1 MKRINKIAIL
11 FLVFL
16 MKSSLSFSQ
25 IDTAFWFATPWVT
38 PDHWHKD
45 NYVLHISTFSAP
57 TTTVRLRQ
65 PAAIAPNQYDTT
77 IILGPNTNFDY
88 VFWRDKIANAGNFG
102 FDSLETRPANTVVP
116 YGLYL
121 SSSSNITVVFDAITR
136 SPNFLNPET
145 FSLKGQNGLG
155 TEFVCPFQTRWRN
168 QFFTGSNCG
177 SNAQDLNCDGIV
189 TQPKQQI
196 NIVATRPNTIVWIT
210 PKTNVVGHPA
220 NITYS
225 IVLPNPGDAYT
236 IENIVQNTNV
246 TGNNLSGTII
256 SSNLPIAVTVADDS
270 VAGVTGCFDLMGD
283 QIVPVDIVG
292 TDYILNKG
300 FMNAPEHEGAYIVG
314 TENFT
319 QITINDGVTTTT
331 VINKGDT
338 YHYKTNQT
346 LTYVN
351 ATKPVY
357 CLHASGTGC
366 ELGEALL
373 PPLNCAG
380 SNLVSFSRTNDQGF
394 YLNLLCRNG
403 AQGSFTLNNAAQ
415 SVNVP
420 ITAANFTV
428 VPGTATLVGGPFYG
442 AQLNLSNIATLPI
455 GSYTV
460 FNSTDVFALGV
471 FGGNASTGGL
481 FHYMS
486 SFLRRTAVE
495 GQTVIPVCVGSG
507 NTVALTGTVS
517 GGAITGT
524 WTTANGTG
532 SFGSYTST
540 LNVVSTTY
548 SLSNLDTTLSEI
560 KFYLT
565 SLGSC
570 TPRKDSILVSINQR
584 PQVTI
589 LSTPTLQCKNNV
601 SPIALTGS
609 VTNAT
614 GGLWSGGNGG
624 SFGGPGVNTTYTP
637 SLADLAAGT
646 VTLVLSSQGPSVGC
660 NNSSK
665 SFTIG
670 FVDPPTISLLS
681 STIACTN
688 SQSVALTGT
697 VNGSNISY
705 LWNSS
710 GTGFFTP
717 SSNSLNVVYN
727 FSPADLTQSV
737 INLTLTAIDNSGLC
751 SNVTGNMAINIQAEP
766 SLTVSPNFTICSS
779 NPIINL
785 NGAVSGGGASA
796 VTWSTTNGTGA
807 FTPVPPASA
816 NYNVSQNDTIIGQI
830 KFYANSSGG
839 FCPSVS
845 DTVLVSIIKLPLLT
859 VNPSTG
865 VCQFTPIQLTGSVSG
880 YTNAGVWSSTGT
892 GTFSPSNTSLGGLYY
907 PSNGD
912 LSAGSVTITLSSA
925 TVAGITCPSSIRSFV
940 ATFVESPKADFS
952 FSTKRCA
959 GDPVSFINTSS
970 QNNTN
975 ITSANWNFGNGNTSI
990 NTQSAQTTY
999 TNPGIY
1005 LVTFTVTGTNSLNI
1019 SCTDTVSRRITI
1031 NVLPTADFASSN
1043 SCAGLTTNFTNL
1055 SLPANGNFNWFF
1067 GPAATPS
1074 VSTQQT
1080 PNNIIF
1086 GTAGIYNVELRITSP
1101 VTQCTASVV
1110 KSVSVNPQPNAEFGM
1125 TNNPTVAQEP
1135 VYYSDFS
1142 TATGSIVTWLWNFG
1156 DETTGSGPAPV
1167 HSYQNG
1173 GVYYVTLTIVDEQG
1187 CSDTTRK
1194 VIEVNLIPQV
1204 PTGFTPNADGNN
1216 DRLYVKGGPFN
1227 KMIFRIYN
1235 NWGEKV
1241 YESADQQEG
1250 WDGKKDGVDQPVG
1263 VYVWTLE
1270 VDLYNN
1276 RTVKKNGDVTLM
1288 R

>member
-1 MKRINKIAIL
+1 MKRVSKFIVLFFL
-11 FLVFL
+11 FLL
-16 MKSSLSFSQ
+16 KSSVSFSQ
-25 IDTAFWFATPWVT
+25 IDTAFWFAVPWVT

-57 TTTVRLRQ
+57 TTTVRVRQ

-88 VFWRDKIANAGNFG
+88 TFWRDKIANATNRG

-116 YGLYL
+116 YGLYI

-136 SPNFLNPET
+136 APSFLNPET

-177 SNAQDLNCDGIV
+177 SNAQDLNCDAVV

-196 NIVATRPNTIVWIT
+196 NIVATQSNTIVWIT
-210 PKTNVVGHPA
+210 PRTNVVGHPA

-225 IVLPNPGDAYT
+225 VVLPNPGDAYT
-236 IENIVQNTNV
+236 VENLVQNTNV

-256 SSNLPIAVTVADDS
+256 SSNRPIAVTVADDS

-319 QITINDGVTTTT
+319 QITINDGVVTST

-338 YHYKTNQT
+338 YHYKTNQS

-351 ATKPVY
+351 ANKPVY

-394 YLNLLCRNG
+394 YLNILCRNG
-403 AQGSFTLNNAAQ
+403 AQNSFTLNNAAQ
-415 SVNVP
+415 SVNIP
-420 ITAANFTV
+420 ITAVNFTV
-428 VPGTATLVGGPFYG
+428 VPGTATLAGGPFFG
-442 AQLNLSNIATLPI
+442 GQLNLSNIATLPI

-460 FNSTDVFALGV
+460 FNSVDVFALGV

-486 SFLRRTAVE
+486 SFLRRTAVD
-495 GQTVIPVCVGSG
+495 GQTIQPVCVGSG

-532 SFGSYTST
+532 SFGAYTST

-548 SLSNLDTTLSEI
+548 SLSNLDTTLSQI

-570 TPRKDSILVSINQR
+570 TPRKDSIIVQINQR
-584 PQVTI
+584 PKVTI
-589 LSTPTLQCKNNV
+589 LTTPTLQCKNNIT
-601 SPIALTGS
+601 PIALSGS

-646 VTLVLSSQGPSVGC
+646 ITLVLSSQGPSVGC
-660 NNSSK
+660 NNTSR
-665 SFTIG
+665 SFTVG
-670 FVDPPTISLLS
+670 FVDPPTVSLLS

-697 VNGSNISY
+697 VNGSNVSY

-710 GTGFFTP
+710 GTGFFSP

-751 SNVTGNMAINIQAEP
+751 SNVNGNMVINIQAEP
-766 SLTVSPNFTICSS
+766 SLTITPNFTICSS
-779 NPIINL
+779 NPVINL
-785 NGAVSGGGASA
+785 TATVSGGGASA

-807 FTPVPPASA
+807 FSPVPPTSA
-816 NYNVSQNDTIIGQI
+816 NYNVSQNDTLNGLI

-845 DTVLVSIIKLPLLT
+845 DTVEVSIIKLPLLS

-865 VCQFTPIQLTGSVSG
+865 VCQFTPIQLSGSVSG

-912 LSAGSVTITLSSA
+912 LAAGSVTITLSSA
-925 TVAGITCPSSIRSFV
+925 TVAGISCPSSIRSFV
-940 ATFVESPKADFS
+940 ATFVESPRADFS
-952 FSTKRCA
+952 MSTKRCA
-959 GDPVSFINTSS
+959 GDPVAFINTSS
-970 QNNTN
+970 PNNTN
-975 ITSANWNFGNGNTSI
+975 ITSANWSFGNGNTSI

-999 TNPGIY
+999 TSPGVY
-1005 LVTFTVTGTNSLNI
+1005 LVNFTVTGTNSLNI
-1019 SCTDTVSRRITI
+1019 SCTDTVSKRITI
-1031 NVLPTADFASSN
+1031 NVLPTADFTANN
-1043 SCAGLTTNFTNL
+1043 SCVGLYTTFNNL
-1055 SLPANGNFNWFF
+1055 SLPANGNFSWYF
-1067 GPAATPS
+1067 GTAATPS
-1074 VSTQQT
+1074 VSAVQT
-1080 PNNIIF
+1080 PTNVIFSNTNIQYI
-1086 GTAGIYNVELRITSP
+1086 TLYVTSP
-1101 VTQCTASVV
+1101 VTQCTASVT
-1110 KSVSVNPQPNAEFGM
+1110 KSVTPNPKPNAEFGM

-1167 HSYQNG
+1167 HNYQNG
-1173 GVYYVTLTIVDEQG
+1173 GLYYVTLTIVDSQG
-1187 CSDTTRK
+1187 CTDTTTK
-1194 VIEVNLIPQV
+1194 TIEVNLIPQV
-1204 PTGFTPNADGNN
+1204 PTGFTPNGDGNN
-1216 DRLYVKGGPFN
+1216 DRLFVKGGPFN

-1241 YESADQQEG
+1241 YESDDQQDG
-1250 WDGKKDGVDQPVG
+1250 WDGRKDGVEQPVG

>member
-1 MKRINKIAIL
+1 MNAKRIVYL
-11 FLVFL
+11 LGFLIF
-16 MKSSLSFSQ
+16 KASISFAQ
-25 IDTAFWFATPWVT
+25 IDTSFWFAAPWVT
-38 PDHWHKD
+38 PDHAFRHPVKI
-45 NYVLHISTFSAP
+45 HIATFAAP
-57 TTTVRLRQ
+57 STTVRVRQ
-65 PAAIAPNQYDTT
+65 PAALSPNQYDTT
-77 IILGPNTNFDY
+77 IIIPANTNFDY
-88 VFWRDKIANAGNFG
+88 TFWRDAGASVTNRAY
-102 FDSLETRPANTVVP
+102 DSLEVRPADQVVP
-116 YGLYL
+116 YGLYI
-121 SSSSNITVVFDAITR
+121 SSSSNISVVYDVVTTG
-136 SPNFLNPET
+136 NNPET

-155 TEFVCPFQTRWRN
+155 TEFVCPAQTRWFN
-168 QFFTGSNCG
+168 QFRG
-177 SNAQDLNCDGIV
+177 DLANTPPGVI
-189 TQPKQQI
+189 QPKQQI
-196 NIVATRPNTIVWIT
+196 NIVASQPNTLVWIT
-210 PKTNVVGHPA
+210 PKANVVGHLA

-225 IVLPNPGDAYT
+225 ILLVNAGDAYT
-236 IENIVQNTNV
+236 IENLVQNTNV
-246 TGNNLSGTII
+246 SGNNLSGTII
-256 SSNLPIAVTVADDS
+256 SSNRPVAVTVADDS
-270 VAGVTGCFDLMGD
+270 VITPGGGCNDLIGD

-292 TDYILNKG
+292 TNYIVNKG
-300 FMNAPEHEGAYIVG
+300 SMFVASIEGIYVVG

-319 QITINDGVTTTT
+319 TIQITDAVTTTT
-331 VINKGDT
+331 IINKGDT
-338 YHYKTNQT
+338 YFYNVTQP
-346 LTYVN
+346 LTYVEADKN
-351 ATKPVY
+351 VY
-357 CLHASGTGC
+357 LWQASGIGC
-366 ELGEALL
+366 EAGAAIL

-380 SNLVSFSRTNDQGF
+380 SNLVAFSRNTNQNF
-394 YLNLLCRNG
+394 NLNILCRNG
-403 AQGSFTLNNAAQ
+403 AQGTFTINGSTTLIPASA
-415 SVNVP
+415 
-420 ITAANFTV
+420 FTV
-428 VPGTATLVGGPFYG
+428 VPGTATLSGGPYYG
-442 AQLNLSNIATLPI
+442 AQIPFSITQIPI

-460 FNSTDVFALGV
+460 GNNTDVFALGV
-471 FGGNASTGGL
+471 FDGGPGTGGL

-486 SFLRRTAVE
+486 SFLRRTVVE
-495 GQTVIPVCVGSG
+495 TPSITPVCVGSG

-524 WTTANGTG
+524 WTTAGGTG
-532 SFGSYTST
+532 SFGAYTST

-570 TPRKDSILVSINQR
+570 TPRKDSIIIPINQR

-589 LSTPTLQCKNNV
+589 LTTPTLQCKNNV
-601 SPIALTGS
+601 APIALSGS

-646 VTLVLSSQGPSVGC
+646 ITLVLSSQGPSVGC
-660 NNSSK
+660 NNSSR
-665 SFTIG
+665 SFTVG

-710 GTGFFTP
+710 GTGFFAP

-751 SNVTGNMAINIQAEP
+751 SNVTGNMVINIQAQP

-779 NPIINL
+779 NPVINL
-785 NGAVSGGGASA
+785 NGSVSGGGASA

-816 NYNVSQNDTIIGQI
+816 NYNVSQNDTINGLIT
-830 KFYANSSGG
+830 FYANSSGG

-845 DTVLVSIIKLPLLT
+845 DTVVVSIIKLPLLA

-865 VCQFTPIQLTGSVSG
+865 VCQFTPIQLAGSVSG

-892 GTFSPSNTSLGGLYY
+892 GTFSPSNAALGGLYY

-925 TVAGITCPSSIRSFV
+925 TVAGISCPSSIRSFV
-940 ATFVESPKADFS
+940 ATFVESPEANFS

-959 GDPVSFINTSS
+959 GDPVSFINTSN
-970 QNNTN
+970 QNNTT
-975 ITSANWNFGNGNTSI
+975 ITSANWNFGNGNGSI

-1031 NVLPTADFASSN
+1031 NVLPTADFESNN
-1043 SCAGLTTNFTNL
+1043 SCAGLTTNFNNL

-1067 GPAATPS
+1067 GPAASPS

-1080 PNNIIF
+1080 PSNIVF

-1101 VTQCTASVV
+1101 VTQCTASIV

-1167 HSYQNG
+1167 HSYANG

-1204 PTGFTPNADGNN
+1204 PTGFTPNGDGSN

-1227 KMIFRIYN
+1227 KMIFRVYN